1 MAAKKLTWR
10 IIMNCTKIDE
20 AIAAFALEAA
30 ANGRLV
36 SKTPYGNGHINDTF
50 LVRCQTADNTEKRY
64 ILQRMNHD
72 IFKNPPQLM
81 ENMVH
86 VTKYLRKKI
95 LSQGGDPDRETLNV
109 LKTQGGAD
117 CYQDS
122 GNNYWRVFSFIENS
136 MCLEK
141 VENAKDFYD
150 SGAAFGNFQRML
162 ADYPA
167 ETLHETIPN
176 FHNTPSR
183 LQDFQKAVRTGD
195 KERAA
200 LAQREISFVLDRV
213 REASVLTDLLSEG
226 KLPLRVTHND
236 TKLNNILFD
245 ADTHKAL
252 CIIDLD
258 TVMPGLS
265 LYDFGDSIR
274 FGANTGAEDE
284 TDLTKVGLDLGLFE
298 AFTKGYLEG
307 CKGSLTAKEIEMLP
321 MGAKLM
327 TYECGMR
334 FLADFLTGDH
344 YFKVHRGN
352 HNLDRARTQF
362 QLVADMETKWDEMTA
377 IVQKYGNP
385 S

>member
-1 MAAKKLTWR
+1 
-10 IIMNCTKIDE
+10 MNNINE
-20 AIAAFALEAA
+20 AIAAFPIETAQ
-30 ANGRLV
+30 NGSLAESR
-36 SKTPYGNGHINDTF
+36 PYGNGHINDTF
-50 LVRCQTADNTEKRY
+50 LLRCETSEKSEKKF
-64 ILQRMNHD
+64 ILQRMNHT

-81 ENMVH
+81 ENVVH
-86 VTKYLRKKI
+86 VTQYLRKSI

-109 LKTQGGAD
+109 LQTRDGAD
-117 CYQDS
+117 WFLDS
-122 GNNYWRVFSFIENS
+122 SQNYWRVFPFIERS
-136 MCLEK
+136 VCLEK
-141 VENAKDFYD
+141 VESEKDFYD
-150 SGAAFGNFQRML
+150 SAVAFGNFQKQL
-162 ADYPA
+162 ADFPV
-167 ETLHETIPN
+167 EILHETIPN
-176 FHNTPSR
+176 FHNTASGFA
-183 LQDFQKAVRTGD
+183 DFQKAAAEGD
-195 KERAA
+195 QARIA
-200 LAQREISFVLDRV
+200 LAQAEIAFALERKEDT
-213 REASVLTDLLSEG
+213 SVLTTLLSEG

-284 TDLTKVGLDLGLFE
+284 TDLSKVGLDLSLFE

-307 CKGSLTAKEIEMLP
+307 CAGRLTAKETELLP

-327 TYECGMR
+327 TYECGIR

-344 YFKVHRGN
+344 YFKIHRDH

-362 QLVADMETKWDEMTA
+362 QLVADMEAKWQDMTA
-377 IVQKYGNP
+377 IVKKYANP
-385 S
+385 A

>member
-1 MAAKKLTWR
+1 MG
-10 IIMNCTKIDE
+10 C
-20 AIAAFALEAA
+20 
-30 ANGRLV
+30 
-36 SKTPYGNGHINDTF
+36 
-50 LVRCQTADNTEKRY
+50 C
-64 ILQRMNHD
+64 
-72 IFKNPPQLM
+72 
-81 ENMVH
+81 
-86 VTKYLRKKI
+86 
-95 LSQGGDPDRETLNV
+95 
-109 LKTQGGAD
+109 
-117 CYQDS
+117 
-122 GNNYWRVFSFIENS
+122 ENS
-136 MCLEK
+136 EW
-141 VENAKDFYD
+141 
-150 SGAAFGNFQRML
+150 
-162 ADYPA
+162 
-167 ETLHETIPN
+167 
-176 FHNTPSR
+176 
-183 LQDFQKAVRTGD
+183 
-195 KERAA
+195 
-200 LAQREISFVLDRV
+200 
-213 REASVLTDLLSEG
+213 
-226 KLPLRVTHND
+226 
-236 TKLNNILFD
+236 LNNILFD

>member
-1 MAAKKLTWR
+1 
-10 IIMNCTKIDE
+10 MNCTKIDE
-20 AIAAFALEAA
+20 AIAAFALEAG

-50 LVRCQTADNTEKRY
+50 LVCCQTTESTEKRY

-86 VTKYLRKKI
+86 VTEHLRKKI
-95 LSQGGDPDRETLNV
+95 LAQGGDPERETLNIM
-109 LKTQGGAD
+109 KTESGKNW
-117 CYQDS
+117 YQDS
-122 GNNYWRVFSFIENS
+122 GKNYWRVFPFIENS
-136 MCLEK
+136 MCLQK
-141 VENAKDFYD
+141 VENTKDFYD
-150 SGAAFGNFQRML
+150 SAVAFGNFQRML

-183 LQDFQKAVRTGD
+183 FQDFQKAVQTGD

-200 LAQREISFVLDRV
+200 LAQKEITFVLDRAQ
-213 REASVLTDLLSEG
+213 EASVLTDLLSGGE
-226 KLPLRVTHND
+226 LPLRVTHND

-245 ADTHKAL
+245 ADTHTAL

-284 TDLTKVGLDLGLFE
+284 TDLTKVGLDLSLFE

-307 CKGSLTAKEIEMLP
+307 CNGSLTAKEIEMLP

-334 FLADFLTGDH
+334 FLTDFLTGDH
-344 YFKVHRGN
+344 YFKIHREN
-352 HNLDRARTQF
+352 HNLERARTQF
-362 QLVADMETKWDEMTA
+362 QLVADMEAKWNEMCA

>member
-1 MAAKKLTWR
+1 
-10 IIMNCTKIDE
+10 MNNLMNSLNE
-20 AIAAFALEAA
+20 AIAAFPIETAQ
-30 ANGRLV
+30 NGSLV
-36 SKTPYGNGHINDTF
+36 ESSPYGNGHINDTF
-50 LVRCQTADNTEKRY
+50 LLRCKAPDNREKKF
-64 ILQRMNHD
+64 ILQRMNHN

-81 ENMVH
+81 ENVVH
-86 VTKYLRKKI
+86 VTQYLRKTI

-109 LKTQGGAD
+109 LQTRDGAD
-117 CYQDS
+117 WFQDS
-122 GNNYWRVFSFIENS
+122 SQNYWRVFPFIERS
-136 MCLEK
+136 VCLEK
-141 VENAKDFYD
+141 VESAKDFYD
-150 SGAAFGNFQRML
+150 SAVAFGNFQKQL
-162 ADYPA
+162 ADFPV
-167 ETLHETIPN
+167 EILHETIPN
-176 FHNTPSR
+176 FHNTASR
-183 LQDFQKAVRTGD
+183 FADFQKAAAEGD
-195 KERAA
+195 QARIA
-200 LAQREISFVLDRV
+200 LAQAEIAFALERKEDT
-213 REASVLTDLLSEG
+213 SVLTTLLSEG

-284 TDLTKVGLDLGLFE
+284 TDLSKVGLDLSLFE

-307 CKGSLTAKEIEMLP
+307 CAGRLTAKETELLP

-327 TYECGMR
+327 TYECGIR

-344 YFKVHRGN
+344 YFKIHRDH

-362 QLVADMETKWDEMTA
+362 QLVADMEAKWQDMTA
-377 IVQKYGNP
+377 IVKKYANP
-385 S
+385 A